1 MQEHLTTKFFWLLAL
16 LPVVRQSETIK
27 HMVIPWWSIQ
37 CITFQM
43 PAFFFYDRANV
54 IAEAGEGEELLMVN
68 IDLEAVKEARMAIPI
83 K

>member
-1 MQEHLTTKFFWLLAL
+1 
-16 LPVVRQSETIK
+16 
-27 HMVIPWWSIQ
+27 
-37 CITFQM
+37 M